1 MKPTPRRQR
10 RGAVLIVSLV
20 CLVIVMALVSTMLV
34 GAMRSSRQL
43 RVERD
48 LVQCELLLQ
57 AGLDRAARD
66 LAANPARYSGETL
79 DIPASE
85 IGGSAAGRV
94 TIEVTRMDN
103 ELPQVRV
110 QAEYPAGSEHSIRRS
125 RTFRLSP
132 NPSPSQE

>member
-1 MKPTPRRQR
+1 MKPTLRQR
-10 RGAVLIVSLV
+10 RGAILIVSLV
-20 CLVIVMALVSTMLV
+20 CLVIVMALVGTMLV

-66 LAANPARYSGETL
+66 LAANPADYAGETL
-79 DIPASE
+79 DIPAAE

-94 TIEVTRMDN
+94 TTEVTRTGDQP
-103 ELPQVRV
+103 PQVRV
-110 QAEYPAGSEHSIRRS
+110 GAEYPAGSEHSIRRS
-125 RTFRLSP
+125 RTFHLSSS
-132 NPSPSQE
+132 PSPSQE